1 MQAKVASS
9 PVYYYYFSYPGDNN
23 EAKSHG
29 ADGKYFFGNFFVPGP
44 LTPNETKMKDIMV
57 DMLISFAKTSI
68 PVIEGVKWETTAYDK
83 LTYLNIR
90 SFRPEEIEL
99 LTVDELTPR
108 EFWHS
113 LKFAE
118 NENLFSDERPV
129 VTTSLGKIRG
139 YIKTSHDGRKFSAFE
154 GLPFAKPPIG
164 SRRFEVDEP
173 EPAEPWSGVWD
184 ANNPTACAQTGLMEI
199 NVTQVA
205 KLGDED
211 CLHINVFVPRENPN
225 SQDKLDVIVH
235 IHGGAYMYGSGLM
248 FTPPEILMDRD
259 VVFVTFNYRLGILGF
274 LSTEDD
280 VVPGNNGLK
289 DQVMA
294 LRWIQNHIANFG
306 AFTSITS
313 PRCPKACSIADSP
326 KVV

>member
-1 MQAKVASS
+1 MFSDRIFLVDAETSARMQAKASSS

-44 LTPNETKMKDIMV
+44 LSPNELKMKDIMV
-57 DMLISFAKTSI
+57 DMLISYAKTSI
-68 PVIEGVKWETTAYDK
+68 PVIEGVKWEPTAYDK

-99 LTVDELTPR
+99 
-108 EFWHS
+108 
-113 LKFAE
+113 
-118 NENLFSDERPV
+118 
-129 VTTSLGKIRG
+129 
-139 YIKTSHDGRKFSAFE
+139 
-154 GLPFAKPPIG
+154 
-164 SRRFEVDEP
+164 EP

-184 ANNPTACAQTGLMEI
+184 ANNPTECAQTGLMEI

-211 CLHINVFVPRENPN
+211 CLHINVFVPRENPT

-248 FTPPEILMDRD
+248 FTPAEILMDRD

-294 LRWIQNHIANFG
+294 LNWIQNHIANFG